1 MLFHEYWDIVTEE
14 CYLCFTM
21 TGNFIS
27 QRYPRGFHME
37 CESLYI
43 NALNKESMTDNVP
56 KPAPL
61 RIVAGVILGIF
72 AGFFIFFAISLLIGM
87 INNLLGTSLSM
98 SMKFNE
104 DIWSAILLVIIVIA
118 CTAGVLWLIYKTP
131 PTPESED

>member
-1 MLFHEYWDIVTEE
+1 MAVRRPSGI
-14 CYLCFTM
+14 LCFCVK
-21 TGNFIS
+21 
-27 QRYPRGFHME
+27 

-72 AGFFIFFAISLLIGM
+72 AGFFIFFAISLLVGM
-87 INNLLGTSLSM
+87 INDILGTSLSM

-104 DIWSAILLVIIVIA
+104 DIWSAVLLVVIIIL
-118 CTAGVLWLIYKTP
+118 CTAGLLWLIYKTP